1 MEQRAKKEKR
11 QRFLFNIIIIIFIVV
26 CGGVGGQMVGSIC
39 KQYFPEETLDLG
51 NYLFAVSG
59 IFVIVGILIILHSY
73 IHEVGHLIA
82 GLMSGYRF
90 QSIRFGSLMF
100 LKTESGIKIRRYTLA
115 GTGGQCLMLPPENK
129 GDDYP
134 TFLYNMGGCFL
145 NILLSLI
152 SIICF
157 FFCEKASIPALIL
170 MLSFLVGIGLAIMN
184 GVPLSSL
191 SNDGYNAGSLKRDVE
206 ARRAFRTQ
214 LFINNCLA
222 KGESVKDMP
231 EDWFAWEEKVTDNNL
246 AASGGVMRFSY
257 LIECQRFEEAKALG
271 GYLLENAMSLADVHE
286 QVIKAELIFCD
297 IILDEKREVIKQ
309 KYEQGKKKFEPLKT
323 LPSMQRFLFAY
334 YLIVE
339 KDAKKAE
346 ECLKLFDK
354 IAKKYPYPAEMD
366 VERELINLIK
376 EKEKSA

>member
-1 MEQRAKKEKR
+1 MEKRAKKEKR
-11 QRFLFNIIIIIFIVV
+11 QRFLFNIIMIIFIVV
-26 CGGVGGQMVGSIC
+26 CGAVGGQMVGSIC
-39 KQYFPEETLDLG
+39 KQYFPEETMDLG
-51 NYLFAVSG
+51 NYLFAISG

-100 LKTESGIKIRRYTLA
+100 LKTENGIKVCRYTLA
-115 GTGGQCLMLPPENK
+115 GTGGQCLMLPPEDK

-134 TFLYNMGGCFL
+134 TFLYNMGGCFI
-145 NILLSLI
+145 NILVSII

-157 FFCEKASIPALIL
+157 SFCEKTSIPALIW

-191 SNDGYNAGSLKRDVE
+191 SNDGYNAGILKSDVE

-222 KGESVKDMP
+222 KGESVKNMP
-231 EDWFAWEEKVTDNNL
+231 KEWFGWEEKVPQNNL
-246 AASGGVMRFSY
+246 AASSGVMRFSY

-271 GYLLENAMSLADVHE
+271 GYLLENAVSLADIHE
-286 QVIKAELIFCD
+286 QLIKAELIFCD
-297 IILDEKREVIKQ
+297 IILGEDTGKLKQ

-323 LPSMQRFLFAY
+323 LPNMQRILFAY
-334 YLIVE
+334 YSCVE

-366 VERELINLIK
+366 VERELITLIK